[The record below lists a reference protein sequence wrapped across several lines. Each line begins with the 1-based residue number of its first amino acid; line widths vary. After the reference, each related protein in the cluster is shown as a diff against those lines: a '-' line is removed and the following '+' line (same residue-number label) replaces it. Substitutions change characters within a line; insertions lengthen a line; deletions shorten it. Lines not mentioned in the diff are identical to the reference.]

1 MWSITKKLR
10 EGVNRTGQIEKQLE
24 EIQRQAGG
32 VQEYLAEAR
41 LLRTV
46 QERSGSEFQKGCFM
60 DCVTE
65 ASFMAEKLT
74 GGLRRLV
81 IEKCLGPGG
90 IQMKA
95 SVRGEIQRGK
105 ICGKPLT
112 GGEKRGRFRA

>member
-1 MWSITKKLR
+1 MFCVDTYI
-10 EGVNRTGQIEKQLE
+10 NN
-24 EIQRQAGG
+24 
-32 VQEYLAEAR
+32 
-41 LLRTV
+41 
-46 QERSGSEFQKGCFM
+46 SGSEFQMGCFM
-60 DCVTE
+60 DCVPE
-65 ASFMAEKLT
+65 ASLMAEKLT

-81 IEKCLGPGG
+81 IEKCLGLGG

>member
-1 MWSITKKLR
+1 MFCVDTYI
-10 EGVNRTGQIEKQLE
+10 NN
-24 EIQRQAGG
+24 
-32 VQEYLAEAR
+32 
-41 LLRTV
+41 
-46 QERSGSEFQKGCFM
+46 SGSEFQMGCFM
-60 DCVTE
+60 DCVPE

-81 IEKCLGPGG
+81 IENCLGPGG

-95 SVRGEIQRGK
+95 SVRGKIQRDK